1 MAKSQGS
8 SIEFLLKI
16 CQKEILEIGGK
27 RCCTFEDFSMSHI
40 FQENVQIPIPYGT
53 YVNPTTQ
60 QVFIKFRAERSFL
73 AFIVQILTC
82 NIFLNKRQYLAVLCK
97 ILARSERN

>member
-1 MAKSQGS
+1 M
-8 SIEFLLKI
+8 LKI

-60 QVFIKFRAERSFL
+60 QVFIKFRAERSSSKPERVVIGRAVSPTHMFPNSN
-73 AFIVQILTC
+73 FTC
-82 NIFLNKRQYLAVLCK
+82 NIFF
-97 ILARSERN
+97 

>member
-1 MAKSQGS
+1 
-8 SIEFLLKI
+8 
-16 CQKEILEIGGK
+16 
-27 RCCTFEDFSMSHI
+27 MSHI

-60 QVFIKFRAERSFL
+60 QVFIKFRAERSSSKPERVVIGRAVSPTHMFPNTNFKELFPLLFAAL

-82 NIFLNKRQYLAVLCK
+82 NIFF
-97 ILARSERN
+97 